1 MKYKIQ
7 LLCDGNQIQST
18 LNVFKYVGLFD
29 VFQILRTL
37 LSEYAQLT
45 RVIIKFKWRIW
56 TSTVCSP

>member
-45 RVIIKFKWRIW
+45 RVIIKFK
-56 TSTVCSP
+56 